1 MKRCGRESFAQSRS
15 CGRKPDVTSIDTII
29 RGLRRNRLSVAISL
43 LILVIACF
51 ALYHALHDIDVDRVV
66 AALGAQSRRNIA
78 AAGIFVVAGYITLTF
93 YDYFAL
99 RTIGHHGVPFG
110 VAAVA
115 SFTSYTIG
123 HTLGAATLTG
133 GFVRLRIYSV
143 WGLSVLDVAKMAFV
157 TGMTFWL
164 GNAFVLGSALS
175 YAPEAAG
182 VFDDLPS
189 WINRGIGLVGLGGIA
204 AYLIWLSPRPR
215 TIGYSTWKIVLP
227 NVRFTL
233 IQIAIGST
241 DLCLVTLAM
250 YVLLP
255 PAPPVAFVTV
265 MVIFLSATLL
275 GTISHVPGNLGII
288 EAAMLLAL
296 PQFNKEELL
305 AALLTFRVLYFVI
318 PLLFAMLTLGLREL
332 GLIARPTP
340 SSR

>member
-1 MKRCGRESFAQSRS
+1 MKRCGRESFAQPPVARP
-15 CGRKPDVTSIDTII
+15 KPDVASIDTII

-43 LILVIACF
+43 LILVIA
-51 ALYHALHDIDVDRVV
+51 ALTLYHALRDIDVDGVV

-78 AAGIFVVAGYITLTF
+78 AAGVFVVAGYITLTF

-99 RTIGHHGVPFG
+99 RTIGHHAVPFG

-164 GNAFVLGSALS
+164 GNAFVLGGALFF
-175 YAPEAAG
+175 APTAAG
-182 VFDDLPS
+182 VVDHLPS
-189 WINRGIGLVGLGGIA
+189 WINRSIGLAGLGAIV

-233 IQIAIGST
+233 IQIGIGST

-255 PAPPVAFVTV
+255 PGPPVAFVTV

-340 SSR
+340 SSQ